1 MPRCPAGCSL
11 SVILAI
17 LIVASGQIRKNCP
30 ARCAFA
36 QLTTALP
43 GGDRDL
49 SRCSPLDTDCN
60 LPRLNRYITRH
71 LSFLTTMVRQVPHVN
86 PCAGPHPGLFASAPP
101 ASSRTPPAK
110 TPPAPRRRALRT
122 APQPPPQPPHGSG
135 RALLPVHPA
144 GGCT

>member
-71 LSFLTTMVRQVPHVN
+71 LTVLTTMVRQVPPVN
-86 PCAGPHPGLFASAPP
+86 PVADPVFASA
-101 ASSRTPPAK
+101 RPAK
-110 TPPAPRRRALRT
+110 PPRSEAARR
-122 APQPPPQPPHGSG
+122 PPGG
-135 RALLPVHPA
+135 RAE
-144 GGCT
+144 G

>member
-1 MPRCPAGCSL
+1 MTVCTFSASGSECPVAPAGCSL

-30 ARCAFA
+30 ARCASA

-49 SRCSPLDTDCN
+49 SRCSPLGTDCN

-71 LSFLTTMVRQVPHVN
+71 LSLLTTMVRQVPRVN
-86 PCAGPHPGLFASAPP
+86 PGIGPVFASAPP
-101 ASSRTPPAK
+101 AKP
-110 TPPAPRRRALRT
+110 PRRGGA
-122 APQPPPQPPHGSG
+122 
-135 RALLPVHPA
+135 A
-144 GGCT
+144 GGA

>member
-49 SRCSPLDTDCN
+49 SRCSPLATDCN

-86 PCAGPHPGLFASAPP
+86 PCAGLHAANFASA
-101 ASSRTPPAK
+101 
-110 TPPAPRRRALRT
+110 RAARS
-122 APQPPPQPPHGSG
+122 PPHGGLESRPHRRG
-135 RALLPVHPA
+135 AVFASPRPLA
-144 GGCT
+144 GGGAAPASNTGDNRSA

>member
-60 LPRLNRYITRH
+60 LPRLNRHITRH
-71 LSFLTTMVRQVPHVN
+71 LSLLTTMVRQVPHVN
-86 PCAGPHPGLFASAPP
+86 PATGPVFASARPAKPP
-101 ASSRTPPAK
+101 RPRGSEGPRRAYGECPVDSSRQAIQVSTP
-110 TPPAPRRRALRT
+110 
-122 APQPPPQPPHGSG
+122 
-135 RALLPVHPA
+135 
-144 GGCT
+144 

>member
-1 MPRCPAGCSL
+1 
-11 SVILAI
+11 VILAI

-71 LSFLTTMVRQVPHVN
+71 LTVLTTMVRQVPRVN
-86 PCAGPHPGLFASAPP
+86 PSADPVLQVRGLQEHRAKAGRYGGVEGSSGASNTGEYTVTADRRSHQGRKAGTVIPV
-101 ASSRTPPAK
+101 RMLAK
-110 TPPAPRRRALRT
+110 RRG
-122 APQPPPQPPHGSG
+122 P
-135 RALLPVHPA
+135 
-144 GGCT
+144 